1 MKVRKW
7 FDSSVSKNQS
17 TLDDVEV
24 LSSFALPLTPEEVLT
39 KEMDKIINEVR
50 KYFPGGLELPI
61 HPRYSKNIP
70 AKRSDLIAKIK
81 YNAPSK
87 RKRDAVV
94 TKTEGKIRKSKR
106 IQASKSKSDKEKIVS
121 TSTTATVINS
131 VQIAE
136 KKKKKSD
143 LYVTLTN
150 TYTRVTKEPNTHTHS
165 NILRIQFKTSSNYV

>member
-106 IQASKSKSDKEKIVS
+106 IQASKSKSEKEKIVS
-121 TSTTATVINS
+121 TTTTATVISS
-131 VQIAE
+131 VQKAE
-136 KKKKKSD
+136 KKKSD